1 MTSTEFR
8 SVVDRYLGGGS
19 VSPAPSAP
27 PRTPPPTSTLDIAV
41 VGMAG
46 RFPGAGDIRQFW
58 DNLAEGRKCVGEL
71 PEEILGEE
79 PNGYRWGGVIA
90 DRDCFDAA
98 FFGIDPRE
106 ADSMNLHQRL
116 LLQEAWHALE
126 DAGIDP
132 ESLTGSDTGMFVGSE
147 PAGYLHQSFT
157 GASDALVATRLSYL
171 LDWHGPALVVNTA
184 CSSSV
189 VAIHLACQSLR
200 NEECGIALAAG
211 TNAGLSQDPLDLLGD
226 MGVLSPTGECRTFDN
241 SANGTVF
248 SEGVAVLV
256 LKRLADAEAD
266 GDDIRGVIRA
276 TGVNHDGA
284 SNGITAP
291 NGLAQERLIDAVYR
305 RHGIDAS
312 RIAYVEAHGTGTALG
327 DPVEANALVRA
338 FGRLGTN
345 PSGCVLGSAKAHIG
359 HTGAAAGV
367 IGVVKV
373 LLSMRHDRY
382 PGLPT
387 FRTLNPMI
395 KLDGSGFT
403 VDAVGRPWPATP
415 GVPRMAAVNSLGHSG
430 TNAHLVVE
438 EYLPEPRPEA
448 PLTGPVAVPLSARD
462 GERLRVLAGE
472 LAEYLHRVSSGGENG
487 EDSERDVLRRL
498 IADLLGMSV
507 TELRGDRTLES
518 QGAEPHQLARLAIL
532 LSRQTGGQVTVDTLY
547 EAPSVDSLID
557 ALAPETPDSAQRPHR
572 TPPSLAD
579 VARTLQHGRA
589 ALAERAVVLAGSM
602 PELIAALRALA
613 AGTPSAGTVTG
624 TTATPPT
631 APTTT
636 SLTDLATAWCHGA
649 NIDWPD
655 RGGRR
660 VSLPGYPFAPI
671 RHGKDR
677 LAPRATKQRAVA
689 APQAAPVAVPAADPV
704 PPVPAQVAEVPP
716 VAVVTEQ
723 HAAGSSLREEI
734 GSWLADVIATEIGV
748 AASAIDR
755 WERFDAFGVDS
766 VVRTRVNRQLAEH
779 FPSASRTLL
788 FEFATVDEVADLL
801 ATDFPSDCRAAL
813 RATSPAATH
822 APEPP
827 ALGEPHAPVASASVV
842 SPAEVVAGWLSGVV
856 ADEAGL
862 DASGVDVW
870 GSWAEFGIDSVVRT
884 RVNHRIAEAFPEASR
899 TLLFEFSSVGE
910 VAESLAAD
918 FPDRALTLPGGA
930 DPVQEPPAS
939 VVSPAEVVA
948 GWLSG
953 VVADEAGLDASGVD
967 VWGSW
972 AEFGIDSVVR
982 TRVNHRIA
990 EAFPEASR
998 TLLFE
1003 FSSVGEVAESLAA
1016 DFPDRARAL
1025 PGQNATTPATAEIPE
1040 WPAHPTW
1047 TAPFPARETGF
1058 SASRVLLDP
1067 AADPDDTDLVRE
1079 CQATLLDT
1087 LLRGEDLDRVGG
1099 LIDLH
1104 AVSGAAGLRLA
1115 ARHRRLHV
1123 HLRAADPAQ
1132 AEQILRAAKE
1142 HGLDTQ
1148 VTVAHSEAEPVR
1160 QPCEV
1165 AVGIEGS
1172 HLMTDKAGYLAGI
1185 ASALPEGGRLLLA
1198 DFLAVGHAMS
1208 DPALGLALPTP
1219 EQWADALADAGFV
1232 LDDAVDASAE
1242 AGHFLADFDV
1252 DQNTAALD
1260 PVAKGRWRF
1269 LTDLAVPLERG
1280 GAAYLLLRLRKD
1292 STAGQRRAGN
1302 RARIASATPYS
1313 EAVTSR

>member
-1 MTSTEFR
+1 
-8 SVVDRYLGGGS
+8 
-19 VSPAPSAP
+19 
-27 PRTPPPTSTLDIAV
+27 
-41 VGMAG
+41 
-46 RFPGAGDIRQFW
+46 
-58 DNLAEGRKCVGEL
+58 
-71 PEEILGEE
+71 
-79 PNGYRWGGVIA
+79 
-90 DRDCFDAA
+90 
-98 FFGIDPRE
+98 
-106 ADSMNLHQRL
+106 
-116 LLQEAWHALE
+116 
-126 DAGIDP
+126 
-132 ESLTGSDTGMFVGSE
+132 
-147 PAGYLHQSFT
+147 
-157 GASDALVATRLSYL
+157 
-171 LDWHGPALVVNTA
+171 
-184 CSSSV
+184 
-189 VAIHLACQSLR
+189 
-200 NEECGIALAAG
+200 
-211 TNAGLSQDPLDLLGD
+211 
-226 MGVLSPTGECRTFDN
+226 
-241 SANGTVF
+241 
-248 SEGVAVLV
+248 
-256 LKRLADAEAD
+256 
-266 GDDIRGVIRA
+266 
-276 TGVNHDGA
+276 
-284 SNGITAP
+284 
-291 NGLAQERLIDAVYR
+291 
-305 RHGIDAS
+305 
-312 RIAYVEAHGTGTALG
+312 
-327 DPVEANALVRA
+327 
-338 FGRLGTN
+338 
-345 PSGCVLGSAKAHIG
+345 
-359 HTGAAAGV
+359 
-367 IGVVKV
+367 
-373 LLSMRHDRY
+373 
-382 PGLPT
+382 
-387 FRTLNPMI
+387 
-395 KLDGSGFT
+395 
-403 VDAVGRPWPATP
+403 
-415 GVPRMAAVNSLGHSG
+415 
-430 TNAHLVVE
+430 
-438 EYLPEPRPEA
+438 
-448 PLTGPVAVPLSARD
+448 
-462 GERLRVLAGE
+462 
-472 LAEYLHRVSSGGENG
+472 
-487 EDSERDVLRRL
+487 
-498 IADLLGMSV
+498 
-507 TELRGDRTLES
+507 
-518 QGAEPHQLARLAIL
+518 
-532 LSRQTGGQVTVDTLY
+532 
-547 EAPSVDSLID
+547 
-557 ALAPETPDSAQRPHR
+557 
-572 TPPSLAD
+572 
-579 VARTLQHGRA
+579 
-589 ALAERAVVLAGSM
+589 
-602 PELIAALRALA
+602 
-613 AGTPSAGTVTG
+613 
-624 TTATPPT
+624 
-631 APTTT
+631 
-636 SLTDLATAWCHGA
+636 
-649 NIDWPD
+649 
-655 RGGRR
+655 
-660 VSLPGYPFAPI
+660 
-671 RHGKDR
+671 
-677 LAPRATKQRAVA
+677 
-689 APQAAPVAVPAADPV
+689 
-704 PPVPAQVAEVPP
+704 
-716 VAVVTEQ
+716 
-723 HAAGSSLREEI
+723 
-734 GSWLADVIATEIGV
+734 
-748 AASAIDR
+748 
-755 WERFDAFGVDS
+755 
-766 VVRTRVNRQLAEH
+766 
-779 FPSASRTLL
+779 
-788 FEFATVDEVADLL
+788 
-801 ATDFPSDCRAAL
+801 
-813 RATSPAATH
+813 
-822 APEPP
+822 
-827 ALGEPHAPVASASVV
+827 
-842 SPAEVVAGWLSGVV
+842 
-856 ADEAGL
+856 
-862 DASGVDVW
+862 
-870 GSWAEFGIDSVVRT
+870 
-884 RVNHRIAEAFPEASR
+884 FPEASR

-930 DPVQEPPAS
+930 APVPEPSAS

-953 VVADEAGLDASGVD
+953 VVADEAGLDISGVD

-1208 DPALGLALPTP
+1208 DPALGVALPTP